1 MTKATK
7 VMSVLR
13 ARTALQATQDHKD
26 ILGKTAA
33 LVSQALADK
42 LDFQVFVE
50 LSAREAFLEPRA
62 TMGARAHQVLPEAVA
77 CPARMASTDDQ
88 ASLARRAVKAR
99 AALQARTARRPDWTS
114 STAC

>member
-1 MTKATK
+1 
-7 VMSVLR
+7 MSALR

-62 TMGARAHQVLPEAVA
+62 TMGARAHQV
-77 CPARMASTDDQ
+77 
-88 ASLARRAVKAR
+88 SLRCLRSLVSC
-99 AALQARTARRPDWTS
+99 DV
-114 STAC
+114 